1 MSDKSSTTTLQLDRE
16 PQILEI
22 SKNVTDCK
30 VLFTVVSE
38 NDVPFEFNV
47 IDENVLSSGN
57 YSMKQID
64 SGYVSGTANNI
75 TKPTYLVLKS
85 DHGCTVT
92 VTYECVP
99 IQPVVQP
106 QQTEASSTKVMRK
119 IQANAPKYVTNTSLV
134 NPNVTKL
141 TGLSSEPTKFYK
153 RKGFIIG
160 LIIIGAVIGFWYFK
174 RNRNKQK
181 SSSTTAAGPQAIQT
195 SVLQTDPTSNDDST
209 FGF

>member
-16 PQILEI
+16 PQIVEI
-22 SKNVTDCK
+22 SKNLTDCK

-38 NDVPFEFNV
+38 NDIPFEFNV
-47 IDENVLSSGN
+47 VDENVLSSGN
-57 YSMKQID
+57 YSMKTID

-75 TKPTYLVLKS
+75 TKPTFLVLKS
-85 DHGCTVT
+85 EHSPCTVT

-99 IQPVVQP
+99 IQQVETPI
-106 QQTEASSTKVMRK
+106 STKAMRK
-119 IQANAPKYVTNTSLV
+119 VQANVPRYVTSTSLVNPV

-141 TGLSSEPTKFYK
+141 TGLANEPVKFYK

-160 LIIIGAVIGFWYFK
+160 LIIIGAAIGFWYFR

-181 SSSTTAAGPQAIQT
+181 TPAAAAPQAIQT
-195 SVLQTDPTSNDDST
+195 SALQTDPTSNDDST

>member
-22 SKNVTDCK
+22 SKNLTDCK

-38 NDVPFEFNV
+38 NDVAFEFNV
-47 IDENVLSSGN
+47 VDENVLSSGN
-57 YSMKQID
+57 YSLKSID

-75 TKPTYLVLKS
+75 SKPTYLILKS
-85 DHGCTVT
+85 EHTPCTVT
-92 VTYECVP
+92 VTYECIP
-99 IQPVVQP
+99 LQPPHVK
-106 QQTEASSTKVMRK
+106 TLKKV
-119 IQANAPKYVTNTSLV
+119 QANLPRMVTSTSLA

-141 TGLSSEPTKFYK
+141 TALASEPVKFYK

-160 LIIIGAVIGFWYFK
+160 LIIIGTAIGFWYFK

-181 SSSTTAAGPQAIQT
+181 TPVVTPAIQT
-195 SVLQTDPTSNDDST
+195 SALQTDPTSNDDST